1 MPKPDPNDSDILSV
15 HSGVHADSPAIPPG
29 PPVVPPGPP
38 IPPILPPVVRG
49 NTIPV
54 ELQDDISTDDW
65 NFGDIDDD
73 SDLLSVHTVY
83 LLDSDT
89 DTDVDSNL
97 DDDDDIVSEH
107 SLNHV
112 YDV

>member
-1 MPKPDPNDSDILSV
+1 MLQPDPNDSDILSV
-15 HSGVHADSPAIPPG
+15 NSGVNVDS
-29 PPVVPPGPP
+29 PVVPPGPP
-38 IPPILPPVVRG
+38 VGPPVVPPDVVRG